1 VPAHD
6 LEKELTRLKIAYLG
20 ALPAKLASLEA
31 ALDQWTKSVDAESR
45 EEAHRIAHSLA
56 GGGATFGLP
65 ELSTTA
71 RELAEWL
78 EPRVHSG
85 EASSLAELAALAKLA
100 AAVGEAA
107 GQPILTGSVA
117 PAQRSERSGT
127 GPMRKKAWVVGSDQS
142 GASEL
147 VRLFGAGGY
156 EVRRASDLTELGRIR
171 SASFAQV
178 ALVASSSLP
187 ESIPADLASHLEEAR
202 VPIAVFGPDGS
213 VRARLLAL
221 RQGAAQLFTAPYGP
235 ATVLAID
242 DLIGA
247 HNDRPYRV
255 LIVDDEREQ
264 ALALS
269 AHLRNAG
276 MLVECSSDPL
286 AVMTVFEEF
295 RPELVILDIH
305 MPECSG
311 IELARV
317 LRQHEELL
325 AISII
330 FVSGEH
336 SWQVQREAMQAGGE
350 DYLVKPISPEQL
362 ILAVRAHGQRLRRLE
377 GRIASDGLT
386 GLCNQRTFRDRL
398 RTEVARARRESVPLS
413 VAALDLDHFKSVND
427 THGHPAGDRVLK
439 TLSVLLRE
447 TLRQT
452 DTIGRIG
459 GEEFAVILPQASA
472 QDAVHVMDEIRRT
485 FQGITQASSF
495 GDFRVT
501 LSCGV
506 ATLAP
511 GQDAEVLLD
520 AADRA
525 LYRAKQLG
533 RNRVEVPPTAALS
546 SIPAPDKPRERAPL
560 RRPSS
565 TRMRRVR
572 GPG

>member
-1 VPAHD
+1 V
-6 LEKELTRLKIAYLG
+6 
-20 ALPAKLASLEA
+20 
-31 ALDQWTKSVDAESR
+31 
-45 EEAHRIAHSLA
+45 
-56 GGGATFGLP
+56 
-65 ELSTTA
+65 LS
-71 RELAEWL
+71 
-78 EPRVHSG
+78 
-85 EASSLAELAALAKLA
+85 
-100 AAVGEAA
+100 
-107 GQPILTGSVA
+107 
-117 PAQRSERSGT
+117 
-127 GPMRKKAWVVGSDQS
+127 
-142 GASEL
+142 
-147 VRLFGAGGY
+147 
-156 EVRRASDLTELGRIR
+156 
-171 SASFAQV
+171 
-178 ALVASSSLP
+178 
-187 ESIPADLASHLEEAR
+187 
-202 VPIAVFGPDGS
+202 
-213 VRARLLAL
+213 
-221 RQGAAQLFTAPYGP
+221 
-235 ATVLAID
+235 ID
-242 DLIGA
+242 ELIGG
-247 HNDRPYRV
+247 HHDRPYRV
-255 LIVDDEREQ
+255 LIVDDEREP
-264 ALALS
+264 ALVLA
-269 AHLRNAG
+269 AHLRGAG
-276 MLVECSSDPL
+276 MLVEHLSDPL

-336 SWQVQREAMQAGGE
+336 NWQIQRDAMQAGGE
-350 DYLVKPISPEQL
+350 DYLVKPIEPEQL
-362 ILAVRAHGQRLRRLE
+362 VAAVRAHGQRLRRLE

-398 RTEVARARRESVPLS
+398 RTEVARARREAVPLS

-439 TLSVLLRE
+439 TLSQLLRE

-472 QDAVHVMDEIRRT
+472 QDAAHVIDEIRRT
-485 FQGITQASSF
+485 FQGVMHASGF

-506 ATLAP
+506 ATFAA
-511 GQDAEVLLD
+511 GQDAETLLD
-520 AADRA
+520 LADRA

-533 RNRVEVPPTAALS
+533 RNRVEVPPAAPRS
-546 SIPAPDKPRERAPL
+546 SEPAPDKRREAPPF